1 MAIQTQSFTT
11 IVGNAVTAVQGASKQ
26 LIDMTVGSV
35 LRAFIEAV
43 AALALWLQGVA
54 LQIASLTRF
63 ATSSGADAD
72 SWAADYGFVR
82 LSSQVA
88 SGAVT
93 FARFTPTAQAL
104 IPVGTVVQTSDGSQ
118 KYQVVADVA
127 QAAYNPALGAYVL
140 AAGTASIT
148 ATVQSLVSAS
158 AANAQAG
165 FVNTLGGA
173 LPGVDTVTN
182 GLGFTNGADPETD
195 AAFRTRFISY
205 IAGLSKATKGAVGN
219 AITSIQQGVVYTL
232 TEGFTYAGAAQ
243 LGYFYVVVDDGSGT
257 PSGTFLST
265 VSNAID
271 AVRPVGS
278 TFGVF
283 APVLVSANVGM
294 TLTTAAGYVH
304 ATVVAQVIAALQAYI
319 NTLAIGATLP
329 FTKLAS
335 IAFGASPGVTNVTG
349 ITLNGGTAD
358 LTITIQQV
366 IKTGTLTVA

>member
-1 MAIQTQSFTT
+1 MAIQTQSFAT

-35 LRAFIEAV
+35 LRSFIEAV
-43 AALALWLQGVA
+43 AALALWLQGIA

-63 ATSSGADAD
+63 ATSNGADAD

-82 LSSQVA
+82 LAAQVA
-88 SGAVT
+88 SGAVM

-104 IPVGTVVQTSDGSQ
+104 VPVGTVVQTADGSQ
-118 KYQVVADVA
+118 KYSVVADTA
-127 QAAYNPALGAYVL
+127 QPSYNATLGAYVL
-140 AAGTASIT
+140 GAGVSSIT
-148 ATVQSLVSAS
+148 ATVQSLISAA

-165 FVNTLGGA
+165 FINTLGGA

-182 GLGFTNGADPETD
+182 TLNFTNGADPESD
-195 AAFRTRFISY
+195 AAFRARFITY
-205 IAGLSKATKGAVGN
+205 IASLSKATKAAIGN

-271 AVRPVGS
+271 VVRPVGS

-283 APVLVSANVGM
+283 APVLVTANVAM
-294 TLTTAAGYVH
+294 TLTSGTGYVH

-335 IAFGASPGVTNVTG
+335 VAFGASAGVTNVTG

-358 LTITIQQV
+358 LTATIQQV
-366 IKTGTLTVA
+366 IKTGTLTVV

>member
-1 MAIQTQSFTT
+1 MAIQTQSFAT
-11 IVGNAVTAVQGASKQ
+11 IVANAVTAVQGASKQ

-35 LRAFIEAV
+35 LRSFVEAV
-43 AALALWLQGVA
+43 AALALWLQGIA

-63 ATSSGADAD
+63 ATSNGADAD

-82 LSSQVA
+82 LAAQPA
-88 SGAVT
+88 SGSVT
-93 FARFTPTAQAL
+93 FARFTPTAQAV
-104 IPVGTVVQTSDGSQ
+104 IPPGTVVQTADGSQ
-118 KYQVVADVA
+118 KYQVIADVA
-127 QAAYNPALGAYVL
+127 QPAYSALLGAYVL
-140 AAGTASIT
+140 APGIASIS
-148 ATVQSLVSAS
+148 ATVQSLTSTA

-165 FVNTLGGA
+165 FINTLGGA

-182 GLGFTNGADPETD
+182 ALAFTNGADPESD
-195 AAFRTRFISY
+195 AAFRARFISY
-205 IAGLSKATKGAVGN
+205 IASLSKATKVAVGN
-219 AITSIQQGVVYTL
+219 AISSIQQGVVYTF

-243 LGYFYVVVDDGSGT
+243 LGYFYVVVDDGSGA

-271 AVRPVGS
+271 AVRPIGS

-283 APVLVSANVGM
+283 APVLITANVAM
-294 TLTTAAGYVH
+294 TLTTAGGFVH
-304 ATVVAQVIAALQAYI
+304 ATVVAQVVAALQAYI

-329 FTKLAS
+329 FTKLSS

-358 LTITIQQV
+358 LTTTTQQV
-366 IKTGTLTVA
+366 IKTGTLAVV